1 MKRLPTNSDAQGS
14 PWRDQIVE
22 LRDGTRALIRPIGPW
37 DRERLNEGFMSA
49 SAKSTFLRFLTP
61 MPRLS
66 NSQLEYLTA
75 VDHIRHEALIALD
88 PETGQSFGTA
98 RYVRRDDHPE
108 TAEFAVGVGDRWM
121 RIGLG
126 TALLSRLV
134 LRACE
139 VGVIRFTGTIHSDNT
154 AVRRLLD
161 KVIGTYEAKAVGMGA
176 VEVAVDLPA
185 EGACH
190 QTSEASNP
198 GRDLNERSFSIS
210 RSDSFL

>member
-1 MKRLPTNSDAQGS
+1 MQRLSTNSDALGS
-14 PWRDQIVE
+14 RQIDQIVE

-49 SAKSTFLRFLTP
+49 SAKSIFLRFLTP
-61 MPRLS
+61 MPQLS
-66 NSQLEYLTA
+66 SSQLDYLTA
-75 VDHIRHEALIALD
+75 VDHVRHEALIALD

-98 RYVRRDDHPE
+98 RYIRRDDHPE

-126 TALLSRLV
+126 TVLLRALI

-139 VGVIRFTGTIHSDNT
+139 EGVIRLTGTIHSDNT
-154 AVRRLLD
+154 AIRRLLD
-161 KVIGTYEAKAVGMGA
+161 KVIGAYEAKAAGMGA

-185 EGACH
+185 EGVCRR
-190 QTSEASNP
+190 TSEASIRT
-198 GRDLNERSFSIS
+198 GIRASGAFRSADPI
-210 RSDSFL
+210 R

>member
-1 MKRLPTNSDAQGS
+1 M
-14 PWRDQIVE
+14 QIVE

-49 SAKSTFLRFLTP
+49 SAKSIFLRFLTP

-66 NSQLEYLTA
+66 NSQLDYLTA
-75 VDHIRHEALIALD
+75 VDHVRHEALIAVD

-98 RYVRRDDHPE
+98 RFIRRDDHPE

-126 TALLSRLV
+126 AALLSALV

-139 VGVIRFTGTIHSDNT
+139 EGVVRFTGTIHADNT
-154 AVRRLLD
+154 AIRRLLD
-161 KVIGTYEAKAVGMGA
+161 KVIGAYEAKAVGMGA
-176 VEVAVDLPA
+176 TEVAADLPA
-185 EGACH
+185 VGACRH
-190 QTSEASNP
+190 TSQAL
-198 GRDLNERSFSIS
+198 RRS
-210 RSDSFL
+210 